1 MKRVVYRNLPD
12 GSFQYVHPFHVSLE
26 GLQEAVIC
34 RDETDYDALVKI
46 LCVCAQRKN
55 VIIIIYAVV
64 SNHSHVAILALNQGD
79 ADSYGNELKRMTGM
93 WIRKRYNQ
101 KEIMKHVDAKAICMD
116 TDWYVRNALA
126 YIPRNAL
133 DNGCRVNEY
142 PWSGYRA
149 MFCDGF
155 TGEGPFRRV
164 ADLTKREKAVIMH
177 TCDVLSGVPWL
188 LDAKGHLVP
197 YSFCDHVYLEQAF
210 EGDPAFFLK
219 TIGSQNAAEMQ
230 NKLIDGPRVMMTD
243 GEFQKVVEETSQR
256 WYKADVSSLTYDRK
270 TRLVPYLFR
279 TTHTT
284 IPQLARA
291 TGLDREAIARIIRR
305 PRSGE
310 GHISEGGSSPVE
322 MVHSTAKGR
331 FGGEGPGP
339 KM

>member
-177 TCDVLSGVPWL
+177 TCDDLSGVPWL

-210 EGDPAFFLK
+210 EGDQSFFLR
-219 TIGSQNAAEMQ
+219 TIGGVNSAEMHQ
-230 NKLIDGPRVMMTD
+230 KLIEVPRIMVTD
-243 GEFQKVVEETSQR
+243 SEFLKLAEDTCQR
-256 WYKADVSSLTYDRK
+256 WFKSNLADVPMEK
-270 TRLVPYLFR
+270 KIRLVTYLK
-279 TTHTT
+279 HTT
-284 IPQLARA
+284 KTSIPQLSRIF
-291 TGLDREAIARIIRR
+291 GMNRETISRIVKR
-305 PRSGE
+305 
-310 GHISEGGSSPVE
+310 
-322 MVHSTAKGR
+322 
-331 FGGEGPGP
+331 
-339 KM
+339 